1 MGGSAYAQNGGHSLH
16 FSLAKN
22 NSGPQT
28 SAEWV
33 QEAPTVNGRVAKLAH
48 YGETT
53 FDPGTVNG
61 GNPNLTDS
69 EGGAM
74 IQNGVQVSTPST
86 PDSDTDGFNVQY
98 GSAVP
103 TPPAS

>member
-1 MGGSAYAQNGGHSLH
+1 
-16 FSLAKN
+16 
-22 NSGPQT
+22 
-28 SAEWV
+28 
-33 QEAPTVNGRVAKLAH
+33 
-48 YGETT
+48 
-53 FDPGTVNG
+53 
-61 GNPNLTDS
+61 
-69 EGGAM
+69 M